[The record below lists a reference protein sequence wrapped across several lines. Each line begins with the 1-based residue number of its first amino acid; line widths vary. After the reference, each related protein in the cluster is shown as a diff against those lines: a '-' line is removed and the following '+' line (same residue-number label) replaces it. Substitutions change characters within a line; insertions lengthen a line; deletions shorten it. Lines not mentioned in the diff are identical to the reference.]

1 MPDGDQEFGPLRNM
15 PNSVSRVAEVANANA
30 VVGPVLEREGRTV
43 IPLASVSALYGL
55 GMGFGRGEGPG
66 EDASNNSG
74 SAADDDGRSGAGEG
88 GGGGGGHGRARPVA
102 VVEITDENL
111 RVHQVVDST
120 RITIASLTLA
130 AWSVF
135 WITRAVRSFR
145 RP

>member
-1 MPDGDQEFGPLRNM
+1 MPDDDLEFGPLRDM
-15 PNSVSRVAEVANANA
+15 PSSVSRLAEVANADA
-30 VVGPVLEREGRTV
+30 VVGPVQERDGRTV
-43 IPLASVSALYGL
+43 LTLASVSASYGL
-55 GMGFGRGEGPG
+55 GMGFGRGEEVGGDALDDSGPG
-66 EDASNNSG
+66 SDSHG
-74 SAADDDGRSGAGEG
+74 SGEG
-88 GGGGGGHGRARPVA
+88 GGGGGGGRGRARPVA

-135 WITRAVRSFR
+135 WITRAVRGFR

>member
-1 MPDGDQEFGPLRNM
+1 MPDDDSEFGPLRDM
-15 PNSVSRVAEVANANA
+15 PNSISRLAEVANADA
-30 VVGPVLEREGRTV
+30 VVGPVEEREGRTV
-43 IPLASVSALYGL
+43 IPLASVSASYGL

-66 EDASNNSG
+66 EDASNGSG
-74 SAADDDGRSGAGEG
+74 SAGADDGGSSAGEG
-88 GGGGGGHGRARPVA
+88 GGGGGGRGRARPVA

-135 WITRAVRSFR
+135 WITRTVRSFR